1 MMHDAR
7 GLRTDRQTDRRV
19 CMCDSSVLS
28 HVCVGDSSLL
38 SGPSVS
44 SSPILLERWHGRNF
58 FSGAMAMAM
67 ARTDGVMMRFSST
80 TGMSQLGGG
89 QIGGN
94 R

>member
-19 CMCDSSVLS
+19 CMCDSSLLS
-28 HVCVGDSSLL
+28 HVGVGDSSLL
-38 SGPSVS
+38 SDPSVS

-58 FSGAMAMAM
+58 FSGAMAMA
-67 ARTDGVMMRFSST
+67 RTDGVMMRFSST
-80 TGMSQLGGG
+80 IGMSQLGGG